1 MENKISD
8 SKAAL
13 HRLRENLHEHLLRT
27 DRIRI
32 ERALDRSHKQPKK
45 MGRILKEIEQ
55 LQQKFQLR
63 LQHPPQVTLPPEL
76 PISQAADQICE
87 SIKKHQVTV
96 IAGETGSGK
105 TTQIPKICLQA
116 GLGQFGLIGCTQPRR
131 IAAKSV
137 AARVAEELQSPLGE
151 SVGYQVRF
159 DERFDNNGWI
169 KFMTDGILLQQTLND
184 GWLNEYDAI
193 IIDEAHERSL
203 NIDFLLGFLKQ
214 LCAKRADLKLIITS
228 ATIDTE
234 KFSKHFNDAP
244 IIEVSGRSYPV
255 DIAYRP
261 LEEKNLELN
270 QGIIRALDEIYA
282 LPEKGDVL
290 VFLPGEREIKSARD
304 QLKKKNFPNTEILPL
319 YARLT
324 SEQQMQIFNP
334 GSQRRIVLSTN
345 VAETSL
351 TVPGIRYVIDSGVAR
366 ISRYSARSKIQG
378 LQIESIAQDSANQR
392 AGRCGR
398 LAAGICYRLYSEM
411 DFDARPEHT
420 DPEILRTSLASVILQ
435 TMALSLG
442 QFDAF
447 PFIDRPEQKMISDG
461 YQLLLEIQAID
472 QQHKLTQL
480 GRKIA
485 RLPIDVQL
493 ARILLQAEQF
503 GCLEEI
509 LIIVSGLSIQ
519 DVRERPLEWAQAADK
534 AHEKFADEYSDFMS
548 YLHLWQG
555 LAAERKERGNSGF
568 KKWCRDHFISIK
580 RYMEWKDIHR
590 QLTVLAKQQK
600 LQKNNEDGSYQA
612 IHKSLLSGFISHVG
626 QLVSKFE
633 YEGAR
638 NRRFQ
643 IFPGSGL
650 FNTQPSW
657 IMAAA
662 IVHTS
667 QVFARTVGSVRPEW
681 IYDMAEHLIQTY
693 YYGPYW
699 SKKQGSVMGYQRS
712 KLLGLTVQEKQRIH
726 YGPKDPTL
734 SREIFIEEALVK
746 RQLHTRMNFYHHNCR
761 LIATVM
767 SEEDRQR
774 KKDLLVED
782 QRLKR
787 MYEAVIPHGIYSE
800 KQLREWVQKHGDARL
815 KFELN
820 DLYQSVMDVPIE
832 HRYPE
837 TLQVRQLELPLAYQF
852 LPGAEDD
859 GVTVSLDVA
868 WLNALNLN
876 DFEFLVPGLIQ
887 EKIETLIKSLPKSM
901 RRILIPSAEYA
912 AFVAQNLDHEKPFYA
927 QVSQLLYNK
936 SDLQID
942 AAELEAIELPQH
954 LKMRFRLLDAHGK
967 VIRQSRDFPAI
978 LDEFTDV
985 ANRTFQHSASE
996 QQQVNGA
1003 KDWVFGQ
1010 LQPVVHLHN
1019 GLPAYPG
1026 LLDQGDAV
1034 GLRLF
1039 ETSEQA
1045 QTEHIAGLK
1054 RLIQVKYPKILKQAT
1069 RQEMSLRSGFI
1080 WEQTGADASLSM
1092 TVALSLMQK
1101 TIQQQLPITDVES
1114 FDRCCDALRQCLY
1127 KDTYDWLQKLEPILE
1142 EWYQQWQRVED
1153 LSDSLTPASY
1163 TDMIKQLDDLIYPD
1177 FVDYLDFE
1185 TLSNY
1190 QRYLKGLGMRL
1201 DSALHA
1207 PQKEA
1212 EKLAELKQVSQPFY
1226 QLCEHADFSAK
1237 LQDYLMLLEEYRV
1250 SLFAQQLGTKQKVS
1264 LKRLKNAYQELIRV

>member
-1 MENKISD
+1 MENKSSD

-13 HRLRENLHEHLLRT
+13 RKLRDNLSDHLLRV

-32 ERALDRSHKQPKK
+32 ERALKRSHKQPKK
-45 MGRILKEIEQ
+45 TNAVLQEIEQ
-55 LQQKFQLR
+55 LQQKFQQR
-63 LQHPPQVTLPPEL
+63 LQQPPRVSLPPEL
-76 PISQAADQICE
+76 PISQAAEQICR
-87 SIKKHQVTV
+87 SIQDHQVTV

-116 GLGQFGLIGCTQPRR
+116 GLGKFGLIGCTQPRR

-137 AARVAEELQSPLGE
+137 AARVAEELNTTVGAD
-151 SVGYQVRF
+151 VGYQVRF
-159 DERFDNNGWI
+159 DERFDTNGWI

-184 GWLNEYDAI
+184 RWLNEYDAI

-214 LCAKRADLKLIITS
+214 LCAKRSDLKVIITS

-234 KFSKHFNDAP
+234 KFSKHFDDAP

-255 DIAYRP
+255 EIAYRP
-261 LEEKNLELN
+261 LEEKNLEMN
-270 QGIIRALDEIYA
+270 QGIIRALDEIYG

-324 SEQQMQIFNP
+324 SEQQMRIFNP
-334 GSQRRIVLSTN
+334 GAQRRIVLSTN

-378 LQIESIAQDSANQR
+378 LQVEAIAQDSANQR

-411 DFDARPEHT
+411 DFDSRPEHT

-442 QFDAF
+442 RFDAF

-472 QQHKLTQL
+472 QEQKLTQL

-503 GCLEEI
+503 GCLDEI

-534 AHEKFADEYSDFMS
+534 AHQKFADEYSDFMS

-555 LAAERKERGNSGF
+555 LAIERKERGNSGF
-568 KKWCRDHFISIK
+568 KKWCRDQFISIK

-590 QLTVLAKQQK
+590 QLTVLARQQK
-600 LQKNNEDGSYQA
+600 LQKNSGDGSYQA
-612 IHKSLLSGFISHVG
+612 IHKSLLSGFVSHVG

-650 FNTQPSW
+650 FNSQPSW

-667 QVFARTVGSVRPEW
+667 QVFARTVASVRPEW
-681 IYDMAEHLIQTY
+681 IYEMAQHLIQTY

-712 KLLGLTVQEKQRIH
+712 KLLGLTIQEKQRIH

-746 RQLHTRMNFYHHNCR
+746 RQLHTRMDFYHHNNR
-761 LIATVM
+761 LIANVM
-767 SEEDRQR
+767 AEEDRQR

-787 MYEAVIPHGIYSE
+787 MYEAVIPHGVYSE
-800 KQLREWVQKHGDARL
+800 KLLREWVQEHGDARL
-815 KFELN
+815 KFELD
-820 DLYQSVMDVPIE
+820 DLYQNVMDVPIE
-832 HRYPE
+832 NRYPE
-837 TLQVRQLELPLAYQF
+837 TLQVRQLPLPLSYQF

-859 GVTVSLDVA
+859 GVTVDLDVA
-868 WLNALNLN
+868 WLNALNAN

-927 QVSQLLYNK
+927 QVAQLIQSK

-942 AAELEAIELPQH
+942 AQELQEIELPEH
-954 LKMRFRLLDAHGK
+954 LRMRYRLRDSEGK
-967 VIRQSRDFPAI
+967 VIQQNRDFAAI
-978 LDEFTDV
+978 LEEFTDV
-985 ANRTFQHSASE
+985 ANRSFQHSASE

-1010 LQPVVHLHN
+1010 LPPVVHLHN

-1034 GLRLF
+1034 GLRLY

-1045 QTEHIAGLK
+1045 TAEHRAGLK
-1054 RLIQVKYPKILKQAT
+1054 RLVQVKYPKIIKQAT
-1069 RQEMSLRSGFI
+1069 RQEMNLRSGFI
-1080 WEQTGADASLSM
+1080 WEQTGAETSLPM
-1092 TVALSLMQK
+1092 TVALALMDK
-1101 TIQQQLPITDVES
+1101 TIQQQLPIVDVES
-1114 FDRCCDALRQCLY
+1114 FDRCCDVLRQTLY
-1127 KDTYDWLQKLEPILE
+1127 KETYDWLQKLAPVLE
-1142 EWYQQWQRVED
+1142 AWYQQWQRVEE
-1153 LSDSLTPASY
+1153 LSEKLNPASY
-1163 TDMIKQLDDLIYPD
+1163 ADMIRQLDDLIYPEC
-1177 FVDYLDFE
+1177 VHYLSLDM
-1185 TLSNY
+1185 LNNY
-1190 QRYLKGLGMRL
+1190 TRYLKGLSMRL

-1212 EKLAELKQVSQPFY
+1212 EKLAELEQVSQPFY
-1226 QLCEHADFSAK
+1226 ALCEHTEFNPK

-1264 LKRLKNAYQELIRV
+1264 LKRLKTAYQDLIRV

>member
-1 MENKISD
+1 MDPQAQD

-13 HRLRENLHEHLLRT
+13 RRLRRNLSQHLLRA
-27 DRIRI
+27 DRMRV
-32 ERALDRSHKQPKK
+32 ERALDRHHNQPKK
-45 MGRILKEIEQ
+45 MGAILAEIEQ
-55 LQQKFQLR
+55 LQQRFDQRIKQA
-63 LQHPPQVTLPPEL
+63 PQVTFPPEL
-76 PISQAADQICE
+76 PISQAAEDIR
-87 SIKKHQVTV
+87 KHIENKQVTV

-116 GLGQFGLIGCTQPRR
+116 GLGRYGLIGCTQPRR

-137 AARVAEELQSPLGE
+137 AARVAEELHTPLGTA
-151 SVGYQVRF
+151 VGYQVRF
-159 DERFDNNGWI
+159 DERFDNQGWI

-184 GWLNEYDAI
+184 KWLNEYDVI

-203 NIDFLLGFLKQ
+203 NIDFLLGFLKK
-214 LCAKRADLKLIITS
+214 LCQKRADLKVIITS

-234 KFSKHFNDAP
+234 KFSKHFEDAP

-255 DIAYRP
+255 EIEYRP

-324 SEQQMQIFNP
+324 AEQQMRIFNP
-334 GSQRRIVLSTN
+334 GPQRRVVLSTN

-378 LQIESIAQDSANQR
+378 LQVEAIAQDSANQR

-398 LAAGICYRLYSEM
+398 VAAGVCYRLYSEM
-411 DFDARPEHT
+411 DFDSRPEHT

-435 TMALSLG
+435 TMALRLG

-461 YQLLLEIQAID
+461 YQLLVEIQAID
-472 QQHKLTQL
+472 QNQELTQM

-493 ARILLQAEQF
+493 ARIVLQAEQF
-503 GCLEEI
+503 GCLQET

-534 AHEKFADEYSDFMS
+534 AHQKFADEHSDFMS
-548 YLHLWQG
+548 YLHLWNG
-555 LAAERKERGNSGF
+555 LAEERKNRGNSGF
-568 KKWCRDHFISIK
+568 KKWCRDNFISIK

-590 QLTVLAKQQK
+590 QLSALAKQQK
-600 LQKNNEDGSYQA
+600 LQKNDNSGSYQA

-650 FNTQPSW
+650 FNSQPSW

-667 QVFARTVGSVRPEW
+667 QVFARTVASVRPEW
-681 IYDMAEHLIQTY
+681 IYEMAKHLIQTY
-693 YYGPYW
+693 HYGPYW
-699 SKKQGSVMGYQRS
+699 SKKQGSVMGYQRT
-712 KLLGLTVQEKQRIH
+712 KLLGLTIQEKQRIH

-734 SREIFIEEALVK
+734 SRDIFIEEALVK
-746 RQLHTRMNFYHHNCR
+746 RQLNTRMGFYQHNSR

-767 SEEDRQR
+767 AEEDRQR

-782 QRLKR
+782 QRLKS
-787 MYEAVIPHGIYSE
+787 MYEAVIPHGVYSE
-800 KQLREWVQKHGDARL
+800 KQLRKWVQEHGDARL

-820 DLYQSVMDVPIE
+820 DLYQSIADVPIE
-832 HRYPE
+832 HQYPE
-837 TLQVRQLELPLAYQF
+837 VLAVRQLQLPLSYQF
-852 LPGAEDD
+852 IPGADDD
-859 GVTVSLDVA
+859 GVTVTLEVA
-868 WLNALNLN
+868 WLNALNAN
-876 DFEFLVPGLIQ
+876 DFEFLVPGLLN
-887 EKIETLIKSLPKSM
+887 EKIETLIKALPKSM

-912 AFVAQNLDHEKPFYA
+912 SYVAQNLDHEKPFYM
-927 QVSQLLYNK
+927 QVAQLLESK
-936 SDLQID
+936 SGLKIE
-942 AAELEAIELPQH
+942 ATELEAIELPDH
-954 LKMRFRLLDAHGK
+954 LQVRFRLLNEDNK
-967 VIRQSRDFPAI
+967 VIRRSRDFNA
-978 LDEFTDV
+978 LLEEFTDV
-985 ANRTFQHSASE
+985 ANQTFQESASE
-996 QQQVNGA
+996 QHQVNGA
-1003 KDWVFGQ
+1003 RDWVFGK

-1026 LLDQGDAV
+1026 LLDQDDAV

-1045 QTEHIAGLK
+1045 TNEHIVGLK
-1054 RLIQVKYPKILKQAT
+1054 RLVTLKYPKIIKQAV
-1069 RQEMSLRSGFI
+1069 RQEISLRTSYI
-1080 WEQTGADASLSM
+1080 WEQIHTEESLPM
-1092 TVALSLMQK
+1092 VVAMALMQK
-1101 TIQQQLPITDVES
+1101 TIETHLPIYDVES
-1114 FDRCCDALRQCLY
+1114 FDAVCDLLRKQLY

-1142 EWYQQWQRVED
+1142 QWYQQWQKIEE
-1153 LSDSLTPASY
+1153 ASEMLKAGSY
-1163 TDMIKQLDDLIYPD
+1163 EDMIRQLDDMIYPD
-1177 FVDYLDFE
+1177 FVDYTSFE
-1185 TLSNY
+1185 NLSQY
-1190 QRYLKGLGMRL
+1190 PRYLKGLSMRL
-1201 DSALHA
+1201 EAAVYS

-1212 EKLAELKQVSQPFY
+1212 DKLAELNQVSQPFY
-1226 QLCEHADFSAK
+1226 KFCEHNEFNPK
-1237 LQDYLMLLEEYRV
+1237 LQEYLMLLEEYRV

-1264 LKRLKNAYQELIRV
+1264 LKRLQTAFQELIKV